1 MTWLFVTL
9 LIVGAAVALLGAID
23 AYQGR
28 MKPAEE
34 ESVWLPSKDSPRGLI
49 LALPGTA
56 ISLASGL
63 LGIFSA

>member
-1 MTWLFVTL
+1 MTWLFATL

-28 MKPAEE
+28 MKPAKEE
-34 ESVWLPSKDSPRGLI
+34 GFWLPPKDSLRGLI
-49 LALPGTA
+49 LALTGTVM
-56 ISLASGL
+56 SLASGL